1 MLTGLIEANEGF
13 AEVFGIDIFN
23 KMDEMRK
30 ILGVCPQHDVLF
42 EFLTAED
49 HLRLFSAFK
58 GTPSEL
64 IEDQVHKMLEEIDLL
79 DSKTQL
85 SKNLSG
91 G

>member
-1 MLTGLIEANEGF
+1 MLTGLIEANSGF

-23 KMDEMRK
+23 KMNEMRK

-58 GTPSEL
+58 GTPAEL
-64 IEDQVHKMLEEIDLL
+64 IDDQVKKMLEEIDLT
-79 DSKTQL
+79 D
-85 SKNLSG
+85 
-91 G
+91 